1 MGSFGFRSPRRKSDG
16 ENPSARPPSRGRGSA
31 APPSVGWSESGDRLQ
46 VWGLRAS
53 VLRGKRSRPASPGR
67 APKTRLWRAAPASQ
81 PPGPSGPQPLPHIH
95 RSSDACPFRLFL
107 TFVIR
112 QRQDFP
118 CVNESQNYKDT
129 KPPPRLRAQG
139 RAPPPPCPVHGDQGP
154 ADGACGGP
162 PSARRP
168 TATCQ
173 ERTSSTTGRCWGP
186 QGLRGLPEAGPPNP
200 VLWTCRVTQA
210 PPSWDS
216 WLQRP
221 APAVGGPL
229 EASWSP
235 GAPWAGTTGK
245 GLPVTT
251 RPMPHL
257 TPANR
262 AARCH
267 RSVVYSRNWTDDPQ
281 AALTDPGP
289 RGEGRRGVWGPG
301 ALRPSVGFLSFHNF
315 RSSAVRAG
323 LGVQGARDPRPA
335 RRRQPGGAPSGTCA
349 AARQH
354 LPGPGPFPSLWAKS
368 GPRPAAPGRGRG
380 GRFLRRGR
388 PVPRRP
394 ARPNCPSGPPA
405 PRQTL
410 WPPVQCGFPRT
421 QPVPEPLPPPPHLA
435 HGRHHRPSASRRAL
449 PQTAWSGTHAGTR
462 GRGDPGRVRGPP
474 RGPRTFLVPSLEAS
488 W

>member
-1 MGSFGFRSPRRKSDG
+1 MVLVEAPRLPG
-16 ENPSARPPSRGRGSA
+16 
-31 APPSVGWSESGDRLQ
+31 APPQPARSAPQAPRAGVGVR
-46 VWGLRAS
+46 RAY
-53 VLRGKRSRPASPGR
+53 G
-67 APKTRLWRAAPASQ
+67 
-81 PPGPSGPQPLPHIH
+81 
-95 RSSDACPFRLFL
+95 ACP
-107 TFVIR
+107 
-112 QRQDFP
+112 
-118 CVNESQNYKDT
+118 K
-129 KPPPRLRAQG
+129 
-139 RAPPPPCPVHGDQGP
+139 
-154 ADGACGGP
+154 
-162 PSARRP
+162 
-168 TATCQ
+168 
-173 ERTSSTTGRCWGP
+173 
-186 QGLRGLPEAGPPNP
+186 PPNP

-267 RSVVYSRNWTDDPQ
+267 RSGVYSRNWTDDPQ